1 MNWRTH
7 QEETNKFDMIQECM
21 YVYLIISVVFRRIL
35 SPSSPQDCTSIK
47 PFFLFSSDREC
58 NASFLK
64 WKVETVTLKI
74 IKPAH
79 ITPAA
84 LNTRLLGTEEEAK
97 SANLVEQR
105 QRTLI
110 QYWMGSS
117 GLLSL
122 SDWSVLRAAIESFL
136 RRSKSLANLKRNNQ
150 IKSDSLKMLKCNK
163 PCI

>member
-1 MNWRTH
+1 M
-7 QEETNKFDMIQECM
+7 
-21 YVYLIISVVFRRIL
+21 
-35 SPSSPQDCTSIK
+35 
-47 PFFLFSSDREC
+47 
-58 NASFLK
+58 
-64 WKVETVTLKI
+64 I

-79 ITPAA
+79 ITPAT
-84 LNTRLLGTEEEAK
+84 LNKRLLGTEEEAK

-122 SDWSVLRAAIESFL
+122 SDWSVPRAAIESFL

-163 PCI
+163 PCIEFSFLVESPQVPIVKLAQATSARNVDSLLLLLLSPRGVPIDLHSLIVVLELLGLLL

>member
-1 MNWRTH
+1 M
-7 QEETNKFDMIQECM
+7 
-21 YVYLIISVVFRRIL
+21 
-35 SPSSPQDCTSIK
+35 
-47 PFFLFSSDREC
+47 
-58 NASFLK
+58 
-64 WKVETVTLKI
+64 I

-79 ITPAA
+79 ITPAT
-84 LNTRLLGTEEEAK
+84 LNKRLLGTEEEAK

-136 RRSKSLANLKRNNQ
+136 RRSNSLANLKRNNQ

-163 PCI
+163 PCIEFSFLVESPQVPIVKLAQATSARNVDSLLLLLLSPRGVPIDLHSLIVVLELLGLLL